1 MTLYD
6 IVLERQDTDESE
18 NSYRTVHSKR
28 PGIKLTVRVTPWL
41 PIIVPP
47 GSTLIINRDAG
58 PEAHL
63 TSPEVQLVT
72 RGPECYSNSHIIDNF
87 ALVQMEGDADQYIA
101 HTGER
106 LIEEAI
112 RKIAEIKVKELG

>member
-6 IVLERQDTDESE
+6 IVLERRDTEEGSMYTPHF
-18 NSYRTVHSKR
+18 SSK
-28 PGIKLTVRVTPWL
+28 PNIKLTVRVTPWL
-41 PIIVPP
+41 SIIVPP

-72 RGPECYSNSHIIDNF
+72 RGPEFYSNSHIIDNF
-87 ALVQMEGDADQYIA
+87 ALVQMDGDADQYIA
-101 HTGER
+101 HVGER

-112 RKIAEIKVKELG
+112 HKIAAFKVKELG

>member
-6 IVLERQDTDESE
+6 IVLEREDTQESVTGF
-18 NSYRTVHSKR
+18 RQMFGDR
-28 PGIKLTVRVTPWL
+28 PNIKLTVRVMPWL

-58 PEAHL
+58 PEAMMTGL
-63 TSPEVQLVT
+63 DIGLVT
-72 RGPECYSNSHIIDNF
+72 RGPEFYTNSHIIDSF
-87 ALVQMEGDADQYIA
+87 TLVQMDGDADQYIA